1 MGNHPFA
8 QLDHLQQHRN
18 FIPEK
23 NLTEIFDL
31 TATRKIARG
40 RYLYLP
46 EEEAHQVYL
55 LVQGRVKVG
64 TFGDGNREVTKYI
77 CRAGNILGEEGVVG
91 AKVRHNFAQALE
103 SVTVAVLSVPDFR
116 KALQGNSALS
126 QQLLRII
133 GGRLVEAEQQLES
146 MVFLNSRSRIIAF
159 LHRLAAQ
166 DGQRVGYEMLVR
178 QFITHQE
185 IANLTATSR
194 QTVTTVLNE
203 LRNAN
208 ILTFNR
214 KRMLVRDMDTL
225 AAWCR

>member
-8 QLDHLQQHRN
+8 QLNHLQQHHQL
-18 FIPEK
+18 IPEK
-23 NLTEIFDL
+23 HLAEIFDR

-40 RYLYLP
+40 GYLYLP
-46 EEEAHQVYL
+46 AEEAQQVYL
-55 LVQGRVKVG
+55 LVQGPVKVG
-64 TFGDGNREVTKYI
+64 SFGDGSREVTKYI
-77 CRAGNILGEEGVVG
+77 CRASNILGEEGVIG
-91 AKVRHNFAQALE
+91 AKVRHNFAQVLE
-103 SVTVAVLSVPDFR
+103 SATVAVLSVADFR
-116 KALQGNSALS
+116 KALQGHPALS
-126 QQLLRII
+126 QQLLRLI
-133 GGRLVEAEQQLES
+133 GGRLAEAEQQLES

-166 DGQRVGYEMLVR
+166 DGQRVGYKMLVR

-208 ILTFNR
+208 VLTFNR
-214 KRMLVRDMDTL
+214 KRLLVRDMDTL
-225 AAWCR
+225 AAWSR